1 MSVPLR
7 CLVLSRFEQ
16 SREMKSTDAREI
28 ASGLAPSFWNRSTS
42 NVAVQALTEGWHETL
57 LPNLSPNLTGRL
69 PLAATQA
76 GGKGDFRAHAPS
88 VKPLACYI
96 IRILS

>member
-57 LPNLSPNLTGRL
+57 LPHLPPNLTVYLWRQHKR
-69 PLAATQA
+69 AE
-76 GGKGDFRAHAPS
+76 KGDFRAHAPS
-88 VKPLACYI
+88 VRPLACYI